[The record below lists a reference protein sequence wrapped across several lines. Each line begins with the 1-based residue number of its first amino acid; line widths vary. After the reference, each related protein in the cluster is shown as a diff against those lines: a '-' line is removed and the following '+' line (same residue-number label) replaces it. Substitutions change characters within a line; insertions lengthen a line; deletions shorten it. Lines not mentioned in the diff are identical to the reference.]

1 MFGWEQKIF
10 KKFFV
15 YKKRPDMLNA
25 YWTFFIYK
33 IYSYEQVISKT
44 TCKGVFENYTDID
57 FFDKYIL
64 PLYRTLRMVILR
76 IIRLE
81 IESTQKGL
89 LRIMF
94 FLIRKKL

>member
-1 MFGWEQKIF
+1 MTLLSFPFLKSASPHHS
-10 KKFFV
+10 V
-15 YKKRPDMLNA
+15 PVLPA
-25 YWTFFIYK
+25 APP
-33 IYSYEQVISKT
+33 SS
-44 TCKGVFENYTDID
+44 CKGVFENYTDID